1 MIYFPKGTM
10 NTQPV
15 KKTAAVQGLSRR
27 KMLGLLGAGTVA
39 ALLGCRRARRSREPT
54 VLLASLATAHAAAIP
69 ACVVR
74 PDQTEGPYFI
84 DEKLNRSDIRS
95 DPPEGSV
102 KPGVPLRLAFHVSRV
117 SGTSCSPLSGAIVDI
132 WQCDALGVYSDVR
145 DMNAGFDTRG
155 KKFLR
160 GYQTTD
166 PNGFAEFLTIYPGWY
181 EGRTVHIHFKIRNDP
196 ASRRAQE
203 FNSQLYFDES
213 TTDQVYKLA
222 PYNSKG
228 RRSTT
233 NDTDFIFRRGG
244 KQLIP
249 TLTKDSHGYAAKF
262 EIGLQM
268 S

>member
-1 MIYFPKGTM
+1 
-10 NTQPV
+10 
-15 KKTAAVQGLSRR
+15 
-27 KMLGLLGAGTVA
+27 
-39 ALLGCRRARRSREPT
+39 
-54 VLLASLATAHAAAIP
+54 
-69 ACVVR
+69 
-74 PDQTEGPYFI
+74 
-84 DEKLNRSDIRS
+84 
-95 DPPEGSV
+95 
-102 KPGVPLRLAFHVSRV
+102 LAFHVFGV
-117 SGTSCSPLSGAIVDI
+117 SGTSCRPLSGAIVDI

-166 PNGFAEFLTIYPGWY
+166 ANGVAEFLTIYPGWY
-181 EGRTVHIHFKIRNDP
+181 EGRAVHIHFKIRNDP

-228 RRSTT
+228 PRSTT
-233 NDTDFIFRRGG
+233 NDADFIFRRGG

-249 TLTKDSHGYAAKF
+249 MLIKDSQGYTAKF
-262 EIGLQM
+262 DIGLQM

>member
-1 MIYFPKGTM
+1 M
-10 NTQPV
+10 NKRPV
-15 KKTAAVQGLSRR
+15 KKTTAVQLLSRR
-27 KMLGLLGAGTVA
+27 EVLTFLGIGTA
-39 ALLGCRRARRSREPT
+39 AVFLGCRRVKRSGTPT
-54 VLLASLATAHAAAIP
+54 TSLASLATADAAVIP
-69 ACVVR
+69 ACIAR
-74 PDQTEGPYFI
+74 PEQTEGPYFI

-95 DPPEGSV
+95 DPSDGSV
-102 KPGVPLRLAFHVSRV
+102 RPGVPLRLAFNVSRV
-117 SGTSCSPLSGAIVDI
+117 SGTSCSPISGAIVDI

-166 PNGFAEFLTIYPGWY
+166 ANGVAEFLTIYPGWY

-203 FNSQLYFDES
+203 FNSQLYFDDS

-228 RRSTT
+228 QRSTT
-233 NDTDFIFRRGG
+233 NDTDFISRRGG